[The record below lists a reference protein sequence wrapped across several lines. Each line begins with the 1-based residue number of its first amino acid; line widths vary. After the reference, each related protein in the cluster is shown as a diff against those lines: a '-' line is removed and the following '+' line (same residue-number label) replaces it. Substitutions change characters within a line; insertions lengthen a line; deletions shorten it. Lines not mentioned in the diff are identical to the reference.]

1 MTFLRHKQSAG
12 WRKQNRTVLAVSIFA
27 LLALIFILLK
37 TKITEGPLA
46 SLFVKLNLPRQAE
59 GKTENTEVLLLN
71 ARIESLENENK
82 TLKAALGEGAQ
93 KEIPAQIKLGGG
105 YLFSDILLLN
115 EGKGAGLNPGDLVF
129 AKGKIY
135 VGKISET
142 GENWSKVRP
151 VGSLGEK
158 IILRTGKDKEMAFE
172 AIGAGRGELLAQ
184 LPKDIVLVLGEI
196 VWFGEEPGYIAGL
209 VSSVLTSEGRKIQ
222 DIRILNPLPFG
233 SLTEV
238 TAVKNQ

>member
-1 MTFLRHKQSAG
+1 MIFLRHKQK
-12 WRKQNRTVLAVSIFA
+12 KQNKLIWVLSIFA
-27 LLALIFILLK
+27 LFALIFILLK
-37 TKITEGPLA
+37 AKITEGPLS

-82 TLKAALGEGAQ
+82 TLKAAFGESAQ
-93 KEIPAQIKLGGG
+93 KEIPAEIKLGGG

-115 EGKGAGLNPGDLVF
+115 KGKSAGLNAGDIVF
-129 AKGKIY
+129 AKGRIY
-135 VGKISET
+135 AGKISET
-142 GENWSKVRP
+142 GERWSKVRP

-158 IILRTGKDKEMAFE
+158 IFLRTGKDKEIMFE

-196 VWFGEEPGYIAGL
+196 VWFGEEPGYIVAL
-209 VSSVLTSEGRKIQ
+209 LSSILTSEGRKIQ
-222 DIRILNPLPFG
+222 DIRILSPLPLG
-233 SLTEV
+233 SLAEV
-238 TAVKNQ
+238 IAVKNQ